1 MKQVNKYQRKERA
14 EKGINLPPYAY
25 DSSIVYLEP
34 KYEAE
39 GTRRIMPRNISSTS
53 DLNTV
58 LNDINLVGPA
68 NGSKL
73 NIYCEDARAISFTQY
88 ILSRVL
94 QINLELYMNFVDI
107 DLGWGNYVQLYEKKV
122 PEFRNNIVLLDGDVP
137 ETREYKK
144 SKGKVLS
151 GADNFLFLPLTIEK
165 DLFRQLKDHAAFN
178 KFQKDYSKV
187 QSLNYDICFNDWPL
201 EPERYDTTEYKRWF
215 QQLEEILGNQEILYS
230 FWYDE
235 HREECDEFVDKFV
248 KAFNL
253 LADREEMDSLP
264 PQQPVEEL
272 DE

>member
-137 ETREYKK
+137 ETRDIKK
-144 SKGKVLS
+144 LK
-151 GADNFLFLPLTIEK
+151 EK
-165 DLFRQLKDHAAFN
+165 YYLAQII
-178 KFQKDYSKV
+178 S
-187 QSLNYDICFNDWPL
+187 CFCL
-201 EPERYDTTEYKRWF
+201 
-215 QQLEEILGNQEILYS
+215 
-230 FWYDE
+230 
-235 HREECDEFVDKFV
+235 
-248 KAFNL
+248 
-253 LADREEMDSLP
+253 
-264 PQQPVEEL
+264 
-272 DE
+272 